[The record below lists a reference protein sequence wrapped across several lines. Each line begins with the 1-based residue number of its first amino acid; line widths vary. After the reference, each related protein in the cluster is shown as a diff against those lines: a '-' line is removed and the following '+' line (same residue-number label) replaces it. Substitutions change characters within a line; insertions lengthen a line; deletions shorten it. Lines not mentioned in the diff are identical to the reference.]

1 MDDSFKEKLT
11 DILKDRISISE
22 GTRANYAR
30 GEDAYE
36 PVLSQAVV
44 FPESNEEVSK
54 ILKLCNENKVPVVPF
69 GTGTSLEGHAVGNE
83 KGITISLEKMNK
95 VLSVNAADFDCR
107 VQANVT
113 RKQLNEY
120 LREDGVF
127 FPIDPGADAA
137 LGGMAACSASG
148 TMAVKYGTMRTVV
161 TGLTVVLP
169 NGEIIKTGTR
179 AKKSSAGYNL
189 TNLFIGS
196 EGTLGIIT
204 EVHLRLSPIPESI
217 MSAVCHFPD
226 LESAVLTAQEV
237 IQYGVP
243 IARIEML
250 NKDQM
255 EISIKYSK
263 LDKAEPLP
271 TLFFE
276 FHGSEPSNKESIN
289 IVEELSKNNGGSDFK
304 WAESLEERNKL
315 WKARHEIYYAVKSQ
329 GTNVKIYATDVCVP
343 ISKLVEC
350 IKFSENEIQQHG
362 LKAPMVGHVGDGNF
376 HVTVIYDPSKEGEYE
391 IIRNFSDK
399 LIDKALELEGTITGE
414 HGIGLQKK
422 KYLLREHADNLPV
435 MKAIAIASEEDLATA
450 KIFQKHADMLLFD
463 SKPPSG
469 ASRPGGNAL
478 SFEWSLVANQD
489 WRLPWMLAG
498 GIDVANLSLAVEI
511 SGASAID
518 VSSGVEDSK
527 GFKSP
532 VKIKE
537 LLYFAATL

>member
-1 MDDSFKEKLT
+1 MNDTLKQKLT
-11 DILKDRISISE
+11 EILKDRISFSE

-36 PVLSQAVV
+36 PVLSKAVV
-44 FPESNEEVSK
+44 FPENNEEVSK
-54 ILKLCNENKVPVVPF
+54 ILKLCNEHKVPVVPF
-69 GTGTSLEGHAVGNE
+69 GTGTSLEGHAVGN
-83 KGITISLEKMNK
+83 KNGITISLEKMNK

-137 LGGMAACSASG
+137 LGGMAVCSASG

-161 TGLTVVLP
+161 SGLTVVLA
-169 NGEIIKTGTR
+169 NGDIIKTGTR

-237 IQYGVP
+237 IQYGIP

-263 LDKAEPLP
+263 LENAEPLP

-276 FHGSEPSNKESIN
+276 FHGSESANKEAIK

-304 WAESLEERNKL
+304 WAESIEERNKL
-315 WKARHEIYYAVKSQ
+315 WKARHEIYYAVKAQ
-329 GTNVKIYATDVCVP
+329 GENVKIYATDICVP
-343 ISKLVEC
+343 ISNLVEC
-350 IKFSENEIQQHG
+350 IKFSEKEIQQHG

-376 HVTVIYDPSKEGEYE
+376 HVTVIYDPAKEGEYK
-391 IIRNFSDK
+391 IIRDFSDK

-422 KYLLREHADNLPV
+422 KYLLKEHPDNLPV
-435 MKAIAIASEEDLATA
+435 MKSIKRSIDPNNIMNPGKVFDL
-450 KIFQKHADMLLFD
+450 
-463 SKPPSG
+463 
-469 ASRPGGNAL
+469 N
-478 SFEWSLVANQD
+478 
-489 WRLPWMLAG
+489 
-498 GIDVANLSLAVEI
+498 
-511 SGASAID
+511 
-518 VSSGVEDSK
+518 
-527 GFKSP
+527 
-532 VKIKE
+532 
-537 LLYFAATL
+537 

>member
-1 MDDSFKEKLT
+1 MNELLQKGLKQ
-11 DILKDRISISE
+11 ILNGRFSLSE
-22 GTRANYAR
+22 STRANYAR
-30 GEDAYE
+30 GEDSYE
-36 PVLSQAVV
+36 PVLSQAVA
-44 FPESNEEVSK
+44 FPETNEEVSK
-54 ILKLCNENKVPVVPF
+54 ILKLCNEHKVPVVPF
-69 GTGTSLEGHAVGNE
+69 GTGTSLEGHVVGNE
-83 KGITISLEKMNK
+83 NGITISLEKMNK
-95 VLSVNAADFDCR
+95 VLSVNGNDFDCR

-120 LREDGVF
+120 LREDGIF

-137 LGGMAACSASG
+137 LGGMAATSASG

-161 TGLTVVLP
+161 SGLTVVLA
-169 NGEIIKTGTR
+169 NGDIIKTGTR

-217 MSAVCHFPD
+217 MSAACHFPD

-237 IQYGVP
+237 IQYGVQ

-263 LDKAEPLP
+263 LENVEPLP

-276 FHGSEPSNKESIN
+276 FHGSESSNKESIK
-289 IVEELSKNNGGSDFK
+289 IVEELSKNNGGNDFK
-304 WAESLEERNKL
+304 WAESIEDRNKL
-315 WKARHEIYYAVKSQ
+315 WKARHEIYYAVKAQ
-329 GTNVKIYATDVCVP
+329 GTNVKIYATDICVP
-343 ISKLVEC
+343 ISNLVEC
-350 IKFSENEIQQHG
+350 IKFSEKEIQQHG

-376 HVTVIYDPSKEGEYE
+376 HVTVIYDPAKKGEYE

-422 KYLLREHADNLPV
+422 EYLLKEHPDNLPL
-435 MKAIAIASEEDLATA
+435 MKSIKRSLDVNNIMNPGKVFDL
-450 KIFQKHADMLLFD
+450 
-463 SKPPSG
+463 
-469 ASRPGGNAL
+469 N
-478 SFEWSLVANQD
+478 
-489 WRLPWMLAG
+489 
-498 GIDVANLSLAVEI
+498 
-511 SGASAID
+511 
-518 VSSGVEDSK
+518 
-527 GFKSP
+527 
-532 VKIKE
+532 
-537 LLYFAATL
+537 